1 MRVLCTTAGSPS
13 HGRAQLPLLRALLAA
28 GHEVLVVTNPVLS
41 AVFQENG
48 IPVLS
53 GMPGFDP
60 QGWVGRYCGEP
71 PRLPCQEAHD
81 PHGGWLSALFQ
92 GMAREGAEEVFTC
105 LLPLAQDF
113 RPDLI
118 LRDGTHL
125 GACLV
130 AELLGVPHLPT
141 PSGASN
147 VIDPAEVFG
156 ALNASR
162 ARLGLPVSDDPLSV
176 VPYGR
181 IDCVPPAFSFA
192 RHLGAA
198 WSYRQTVE
206 VERDTVLPR
215 WGVELPVDRPLVL
228 AAVGTALPM
237 VSQRAA
243 VLGKPRL
250 IPDARETLATI
261 AEAAARLEECTV
273 VLATAGIALDVDR
286 LPPHVRAVEYVPQ
299 PLLLETA
306 DLFLTHGGF
315 NSVRESLR
323 TATPMAVLPLFLD
336 QYSNARRVQELG
348 VGRRISTPTPDG
360 IATVCREVLADSGI
374 RAAARRSRLAMLNL
388 PPIAFAVDDLVK
400 LVTDEARPQPVAG

>member
-1 MRVLCTTAGSPS
+1 LRVLCTTAGSPS
-13 HGRAQLPLLRALLAA
+13 HGRAQLPLLRALVAD
-28 GHEVLVVTNPVLS
+28 GHEVLVVTKPVLS
-41 AVFQENG
+41 AVFQDNG
-48 IPVLS
+48 IPVR
-53 GMPGFDP
+53 GMAELEPR
-60 QGWVGRYCGEP
+60 GWVARYCAGLPHP
-71 PRLPCQEAHD
+71 PRQDADD
-81 PHGGWLSALFQ
+81 PHGLLLSALFQ
-92 GMAREGAEEVFTC
+92 GMAREGAEEVFTA
-105 LLPLAQDF
+105 LLAPARRF

-118 LRDGTHL
+118 LRDGIHL

-147 VIDPAEVFG
+147 VLDPAEVFG

-162 ARLGLPVSDDPLSV
+162 ARVGLPAADDPSSV

-181 IDCVPPAFSFA
+181 IDCVPHAFSFA
-192 RHLGAA
+192 RHLGTA

-206 VERDTVLPR
+206 VERDAVLPS
-215 WGVELPVDRPLVL
+215 WAAELPVDRPLVL

-237 VSQRAA
+237 ASQRAA
-243 VLGKPRL
+243 ALGQPHL
-250 IPDARETLATI
+250 VPGARESLAAI

-273 VLATAGIALDVDR
+273 VLATAGIALDTGG
-286 LPPHVRAVEYVPQ
+286 LPPHVHAVDHVPQ
-299 PLLLETA
+299 PLLLEAA

-315 NSVRESLR
+315 NSIRESLR

-360 IATVCREVLADSGI
+360 IATICREVLADSGI
-374 RAAARRSRLAMLNL
+374 RARVRRSRLAMLNL
-388 PPIAFAVDDLVK
+388 PPIATAVDDLVK
-400 LVTDEARPQPVAG
+400 LVTG